1 LLVGLGKCRF
11 VVYFLSERNFFPD
24 FSDSIATRTKRGYK
38 ASEIYEGDPV
48 DEDHF
53 EEKYNRICAEVKQL
67 LADSQK
73 VLSIYLFSLLLL
85 FKREKQPLQI
95 NKSDISFLHDMLKSM
110 GELSTRAA
118 GQPEVRVLRLKLYC
132 KPYIRYL

>member
-11 VVYFLSERNFFPD
+11 VVYFLSERNLFPD

-73 VLSIYLFSLLLL
+73 VLSIYSIYLVYYYL
-85 FKREKQPLQI
+85 REKNNLS
-95 NKSDISFLHDMLKSM
+95 KSTKVIFRFY
-110 GELSTRAA
+110 TI
-118 GQPEVRVLRLKLYC
+118 C
-132 KPYIRYL
+132 